1 MAKKT
6 KKALLQEV
14 LSDQEQ
20 LAIQMFVDNE
30 VQREAVKKI
39 LLYGIY
45 NIGTLKKGEPSDP
58 TRNFAFGIV
67 QTTEAQGL
75 GDEMIGRRMRSAW
88 EGAQFVESGF
98 DELAMFKTEPKE
110 PAPKSNPAV

>member
-1 MAKKT
+1 MAKKS
-6 KKALLQEV
+6 KKAMLQEV

-20 LAIQMFVDNE
+20 LAIQMFVDND

-39 LLYGIY
+39 LLYGVY
-45 NIGTLKKGEPSDP
+45 NTGTLKKGEPSDP

-75 GDEMIGRRMRSAW
+75 GDDMIGRRIRAAW
-88 EGAQFVESGF
+88 EGAQIVESGF
-98 DELAMFKTEPKE
+98 QELAMFKTEKDE
-110 PAPKSNPAV
+110 LQPKSNPAV